1 MSKKS
6 AIRIGDNYISRQ
18 HAPYIVAEMSGNH
31 NQSIDRAM
39 KIVEAAAQS
48 GVHALKLQTYTADTI
63 TLGINEEDFY
73 INDPSS
79 LWKGQS
85 SHSLYRKACT
95 HWEWYGELSKNA
107 FNENGMTIH
116 FF

>member
-1 MSKKS
+1 MKRAFLLEIADIK
-6 AIRIGDNYISRQ
+6 IGLDYKPFI
-18 HAPYIVAEMSGNH
+18 IAEMSGNH
-31 NQSIDRAM
+31 NQSSDRVL
-39 KIVEAAAQS
+39 KIVEAATQS